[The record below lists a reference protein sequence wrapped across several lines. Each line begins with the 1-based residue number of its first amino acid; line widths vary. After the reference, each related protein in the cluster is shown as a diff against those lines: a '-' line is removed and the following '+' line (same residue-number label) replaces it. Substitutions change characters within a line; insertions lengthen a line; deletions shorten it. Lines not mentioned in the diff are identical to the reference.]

1 MKHIKLFEQFIN
13 EKAIDDAQINQTIQE
28 FHKLQMRIVELES
41 ELKQKKAQFKEFDDQ
56 IQPILEG
63 MKETGDKLAVTET
76 HVVKIS
82 RFGYERATASY
93 KDAFDLALT
102 KVNSS
107 TKKIL
112 EEALAASIKV
122 SKISASYSIDTKI
135 TEANILQR
143 FIASIKKAA
152 SDFVNI
158 FRKES
163 KNIDSA
169 NNELKELE
177 KMKPIKES
185 EFINESSNV
194 SDKILKDWIYGEE
207 GIENLSTK
215 IIDACAEMAYK
226 ATIKL
231 GDKTYWDD
239 SMIQKHKG
247 KIDHVATMNDFLV
260 GCDEDELKL
269 IYNEAKKLK

>member
-13 EKAIDDAQINQTIQE
+13 EKNVDDAQINQTIQE

-41 ELKQKKAQFKEFDDQ
+41 ELKQKKAEFKQFDDQ
-56 IQPILEG
+56 IQPIIEG

-169 NNELKELE
+169 NNELKALE
-177 KMKPIKES
+177 KS
-185 EFINESSNV
+185 
-194 SDKILKDWIYGEE
+194 L
-207 GIENLSTK
+207 
-215 IIDACAEMAYK
+215 
-226 ATIKL
+226 
-231 GDKTYWDD
+231 
-239 SMIQKHKG
+239 
-247 KIDHVATMNDFLV
+247 
-260 GCDEDELKL
+260 
-269 IYNEAKKLK
+269 

>member
-1 MKHIKLFEQFIN
+1 MKHIKLYEQFMN
-13 EKAIDDAQINQTIQE
+13 EKNVDDAQINQTISE

-41 ELKQKKAQFKEFDDQ
+41 ELKQKKTEFKQFDDQ

-82 RFGYERATASY
+82 RFGYERASASY

-135 TEANILQR
+135 TEANILQQL
-143 FIASIKKAA
+143 ISSIKKIA
-152 SDFVNI
+152 SDFI
-158 FRKES
+158 SMFKKES

-169 NNELKELE
+169 NNELKALE
-177 KMKPIKES
+177 KS
-185 EFINESSNV
+185 
-194 SDKILKDWIYGEE
+194 L
-207 GIENLSTK
+207 
-215 IIDACAEMAYK
+215 
-226 ATIKL
+226 
-231 GDKTYWDD
+231 
-239 SMIQKHKG
+239 
-247 KIDHVATMNDFLV
+247 
-260 GCDEDELKL
+260 
-269 IYNEAKKLK
+269 

>member
-1 MKHIKLFEQFIN
+1 MKFFTLKTNILDKMKHIKLFEQFIN

-28 FHKLQMRIVELES
+28 FHKLQMRIAELES

-169 NNELKELE
+169 NNELKALE
-177 KMKPIKES
+177 KS
-185 EFINESSNV
+185 
-194 SDKILKDWIYGEE
+194 L
-207 GIENLSTK
+207 
-215 IIDACAEMAYK
+215 
-226 ATIKL
+226 
-231 GDKTYWDD
+231 
-239 SMIQKHKG
+239 
-247 KIDHVATMNDFLV
+247 
-260 GCDEDELKL
+260 
-269 IYNEAKKLK
+269 